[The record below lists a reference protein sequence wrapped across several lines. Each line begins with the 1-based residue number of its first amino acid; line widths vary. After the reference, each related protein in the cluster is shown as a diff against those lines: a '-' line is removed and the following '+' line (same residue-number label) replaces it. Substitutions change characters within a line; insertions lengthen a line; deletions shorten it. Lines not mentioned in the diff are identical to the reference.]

1 MTLRD
6 ASEQNVMR
14 YSTPE
19 RTAAV
24 QYQQYKQVH
33 GEITWPAGNMV
44 TWHHACTAGVLLYIQ
59 TAATAGPLVTAVTAS
74 WYRAA
79 RK

>member
-1 MTLRD
+1 MTLHD

-24 QYQQYKQVH
+24 QYQQYKQYKQVH
-33 GEITWPAGNMV
+33 GELTWPAGNMV
-44 TWHHACTAGVLLYIQ
+44 TWHHACTASVLL
-59 TAATAGPLVTAVTAS
+59 
-74 WYRAA
+74 
-79 RK
+79 